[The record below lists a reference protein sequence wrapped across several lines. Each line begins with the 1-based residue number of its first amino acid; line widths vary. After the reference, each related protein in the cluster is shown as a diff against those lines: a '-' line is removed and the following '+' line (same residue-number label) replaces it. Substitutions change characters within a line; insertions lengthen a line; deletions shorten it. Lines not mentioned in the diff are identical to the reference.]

1 METGT
6 GWKQFKDKETPST
19 VDIDK
24 SFFEN
29 VPKGRNI
36 LDFGCAWGRIGFQ
49 LQKLGYKVSGF
60 DINENTIEYAL
71 KKAEK
76 TNPKYPEKLEFI
88 TANALKLPYMDGSFD
103 VCIMQA
109 FLTTIISQDVRKK
122 IIQEANRVLNEDG
135 ILYLADFGQNWKD
148 PVYRKRYL
156 KDYSL
161 TGEKGTF
168 IVTEDGKPES
178 KELFQAHH
186 YSPSELRDLL
196 NDVFEIKIFKE
207 TVFKTF
213 HGNHTLGYI
222 IVAKKAV

>member
-6 GWKQFKDKETPST
+6 GWKQFKDNETPST
-19 VDIDK
+19 VDLDK

-29 VPKGRNI
+29 VSKGKKV

-49 LQKLGYKVSGF
+49 LQKMGYNVKGF
-60 DINENTIEYAL
+60 DINENAIEFAL

-76 TNPKYPEKLEFI
+76 TNAKYPDKLEFI
-88 TANALKLPYMDGSFD
+88 TANALELPYIDGSFD

-109 FLTTIISQDVRKK
+109 FLTTIISEDMRRK
-122 IIQEANRVLNEDG
+122 IILEAKRVLNDDG

-148 PVYRKRYL
+148 PVYRNRYL
-156 KDYSL
+156 RDYSA

-186 YSPSELRDLL
+186 YTPSELRDLL
-196 NDVFEIKIFKE
+196 TDVFKIEIFKE

-213 HGNHTLGYI
+213 HGNQTLGYI
-222 IVAKKAV
+222 IVAKKVI